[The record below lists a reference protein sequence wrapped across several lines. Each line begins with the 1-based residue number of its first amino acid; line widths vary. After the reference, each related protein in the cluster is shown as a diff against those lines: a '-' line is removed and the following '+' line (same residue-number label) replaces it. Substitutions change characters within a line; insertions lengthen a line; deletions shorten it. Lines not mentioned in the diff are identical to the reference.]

1 MLAMSPHL
9 MAEHGF
15 VEKEP
20 DVWNSTG
27 QALTQQWAPAT
38 YYNEGDT
45 VCLGNNCWIVIVP
58 GLSGGTAPTSTSGTE
73 TNGDITFQACL
84 EANYSLIQTYRVDNE
99 ENAGENFAMSSTFS
113 NNSWFITSDNA
124 FKKGTSAIDGESYV
138 NPVNPIL
145 GELGQTIIPADVA
158 MCICLDDNG
167 QVDNSGCNVY

>member
-1 MLAMSPHL
+1 
-9 MAEHGF
+9 
-15 VEKEP
+15 VQ
-20 DVWNSTG
+20 VCN
-27 QALTQQWAPAT
+27 ALND
-38 YYNEGDT
+38 Y
-45 VCLGNNCWIVIVP
+45 VP
-58 GLSGGTAPTSTSGTE
+58 
-73 TNGDITFQACL
+73 ACL

-124 FKKGTSAIDGESYV
+124 FKKGTSAINGESDV
-138 NPVNPIL
+138 NPVNSIL